1 MIGIKNTRAV
11 VLLGSLLLT
20 LTITGSLFA
29 YAYTVASRTIDVSAA
44 SGDFAEVTANN
55 TADLSYDLLGSVN
68 GKIDAGVL
76 FDVAGDA
83 NYSGDVEVLV
93 SLANADDLVQEYR
106 FWMMRLVFSDAAG
119 TTLKDKEAI
128 IKVISLQKP
137 VTSFIVDSAN
147 ITGVTNYVYCKGGSW
162 KAFPY
167 LQFGSSETDPLIFVE
182 VVQASTYQ

>member
-20 LTITGSLFA
+20 LVVTGGLFA
-29 YAYTVASRTIDVSAA
+29 YAYTVASRTIAVTAA

-55 TADLSYDLLGSVN
+55 TAGLAYDLLGSVN
-68 GKIDAGVL
+68 GKIDEGVL
-76 FDVAGDA
+76 FDVAGDG

-93 SLANADDLVQEYR
+93 SLANADELVQEYR

-128 IKVISLQKP
+128 TKVISLSKP
-137 VTSFIVDSAN
+137 ETSFIVDNDN
-147 ITGVTNYVYCKGGSW
+147 ITGYVYCEGGSW

-182 VVQASTYQ
+182 VIQASTYPGP